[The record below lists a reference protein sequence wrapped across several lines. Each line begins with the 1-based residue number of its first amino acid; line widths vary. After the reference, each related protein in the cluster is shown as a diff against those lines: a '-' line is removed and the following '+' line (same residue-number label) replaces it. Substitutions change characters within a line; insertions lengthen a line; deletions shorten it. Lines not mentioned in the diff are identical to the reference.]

1 MTAQIAAVIVSVVI
15 LISALCVKFRS
26 RIALLEKYPNGDYH
40 SPAAQR
46 LYLFDKVTPIIA
58 CAAIV
63 TLSYCTGLWWI
74 ELPAWLLL
82 ACISIGVLYMVRKR
96 NGA

>member
-1 MTAQIAAVIVSVVI
+1 MTAQFAAVIVSVVT
-15 LISALCVKFRS
+15 LIFAVCVKFRS
-26 RIALLEKYPNGDYH
+26 RIALLEKYPNSDYQ

-46 LYLFDKVTPIIA
+46 LYFLDKTTPIIA

-82 ACISIGVLYMVRKR
+82 ACISIGVLCMVRKR